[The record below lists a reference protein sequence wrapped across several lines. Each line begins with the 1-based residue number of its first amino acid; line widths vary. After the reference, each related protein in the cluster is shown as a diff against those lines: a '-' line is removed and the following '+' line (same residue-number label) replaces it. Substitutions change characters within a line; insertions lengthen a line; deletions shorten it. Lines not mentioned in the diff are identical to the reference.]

1 MTSPL
6 AQITL
11 KPSTSPDPSKDGL
24 LLCPLSQ
31 LLDEYHNSLQSLYER
46 TPNPHPFLHPD
57 SLRAQFEGIA
67 DIEAIILLQDG
78 EIRCAGILDPW
89 SLDVGRIPRTRMQ
102 WRLHGRRVFAKGF
115 LWDGNQDALSQW
127 IHGVAELLRERRH
140 AGLLLEAQAIDTEQ
154 WKAIEQSLSGG
165 ASGMKRLRPHGLQPR
180 WRIRLPSSV
189 DQYWL
194 YQFKGKT
201 RNTLRR
207 KRRKLGDYRIEIVTN
222 PQGVDGFLEAA
233 TLVSRHT
240 WQSRELGLCVK
251 NSDQERRLFRSLAER
266 CEFRGHIMWLDNS
279 PVAFV
284 INTSHDGYL
293 HYEETG
299 YLPQL
304 AHLSPGTVLVSE
316 LIDDVISSGEYHT
329 IDFGL
334 GHADYKQLFSN
345 EQTQSADTWL
355 LRDSPVN
362 AIAAGMISTQES
374 MKNSA
379 KAALQKSGVLRRLKQ
394 LKRKS

>member
-11 KPSTSPDPSKDGL
+11 KPSTSPDQSDDGL

-31 LLDEYHNSLQSLYER
+31 LLNEHHDSLESLYER

-57 SLRAQFEGIA
+57 SLRAQFEGMP
-67 DIEAIILLQDG
+67 DIDAIVLQHDG
-78 EIRCAGILDPW
+78 EIRCAAVLDPW
-89 SLDVGRIPRTRMQ
+89 SLNVGRIPRTRLQ

-115 LWDGNQDALSQW
+115 LWDGCEDALSRW
-127 IHGVAELLRERRH
+127 IHGVAELLREQRR
-140 AGLLLEAQAIDTEQ
+140 AGLMLEAQAIDTKQ
-154 WKAIEQSLSGG
+154 WKAIDRSLSAGD
-165 ASGMKRLRPHGLQPR
+165 SGLKLLRPQGLQPR

-189 DQYWL
+189 DQYWSS
-194 YQFKGKT
+194 QFKGKT

-207 KRRKLGDYRIEIVTN
+207 KRKKLGDYRIEVATR
-222 PQGVDGFLEAA
+222 PQDVDGFLAAA
-233 TLVSRHT
+233 TEVSQHT
-240 WQSRELGLCVK
+240 WQSIELGLRVK
-251 NSDQERRLFRSLAER
+251 NSDQEQQLFYSLAER
-266 CEFRGHIMWLDNS
+266 CEFRGHVMWLDDS

-316 LIDDVISSGEYHT
+316 LIDDVINSGEYHT

-355 LRDSPVN
+355 LRNSPVN
-362 AIAAGMISTQES
+362 AVAAGMISTQES
-374 MKNSA
+374 MKDSA
-379 KAALQKSGVLRRLKQ
+379 KAALQKSGVLRRLKK
-394 LKRKS
+394 LKRHK